1 MCVCV
6 SVSFDKYDVS
16 SFILYTYIYIYK
28 YIYVFIYIIYI
39 YIYIYN
45 IYIYIY
51 IYMNKNFKLNSTN
64 IALLLQEATQKYRKL
79 THY

>member
-1 MCVCV
+1 M
-6 SVSFDKYDVS
+6 Y
-16 SFILYTYIYIYK
+16 
-28 YIYVFIYIIYI
+28 
-39 YIYIYN
+39 